1 MSKIKGVEKFKR
13 DLTVLEIV
21 EDILLVI
28 ACDSLGGIGPKR
40 EDRVRVSAELVG
52 SYTSRVALMEVLSVA
67 AQPISIINTLSVEY
81 EPTGRKILNGIREEA
96 GKIGLDSEKIING
109 STEENIET
117 SQTGMGVTVIAR
129 VDKDKLKM
137 ATSKA
142 DDLIIA
148 IGLPLVGE
156 EVVCNEGQIAD
167 LFDLQQLLKFKE
179 VHEIIPVGSQGLAY
193 EANILAKMS
202 GLDLIIEENG
212 RIDLNKSAGPA
223 TTLLAAIP
231 EFILDEVK
239 NAIKKPIHIIGR
251 LSG

>member
-212 RIDLNKSAGPA
+212 RIDLNKSAGPS